1 MPVTLQFHID
11 DGAAEV
17 QYDIDSQWIAK
28 ERAYPGRTTRPSRHP
43 CSALLSFH
51 PTPITRQYRRDCL
64 TTSMFLPR
72 KMVHIAHQSA
82 PLSAHLSPTSTEKTR
97 LKIGAL
103 P

>member
-1 MPVTLQFHID
+1 MPFTLSFHTD

-17 QYDIDSQWIAK
+17 QYAIDSQWIVEK
-28 ERAYPGRTTRPSRHP
+28 QVYLGRTTRPSRHP
-43 CSALLSFH
+43 CSPLLSFRSA
-51 PTPITRQYRRDCL
+51 PITKQYRRDCP

-72 KMVHIAHQSA
+72 KMVHITRQSA
-82 PLSAHLSPTSTEKTR
+82 PLSARLCPTPTEKTR